1 MKITTSNNSGTVVTT
16 PSNTTFSGT
25 STHTTYASN
34 IGNTFIYQGYDPT
47 PFNIK
52 FNWDGKEVDIR
63 LKNGND
69 IFKLANAFM
78 EWLSKNEIEYEVK
91 TSGKRKKK

>member
-1 MKITTSNNSGTVVTT
+1 MKITTSSSSGTITNSG
-16 PSNTTFSGT
+16 SWAAT
-25 STHTTYASN
+25 STNTAYNPN
-34 IGNTFIYQGYDPT
+34 IGNNFIYQGYDPT

-52 FNWDGKEVDIR
+52 FNWGGKEVDVR

-69 IFKLANAFM
+69 IFKLASTFM

>member
-1 MKITTSNNSGTVVTT
+1 MKITTSNNSGTLVTT
-16 PSNTTFSGT
+16 SSNTTFSGT
-25 STHTTYASN
+25 STHTTYTPN
-34 IGNTFIYQGYDPT
+34 IGNQFVYQATEPI
-47 PFNIK
+47 PFSISFSWN
-52 FNWDGKEVDIR
+52 GKDVNVR

-78 EWLSKNEIEYEVK
+78 EWLNENEIEYEVK